1 MPSKKQRAK
10 GRKASAPAPAPAPP
24 AAEAPDEA
32 PDDKAP
38 APELM
43 CVECESVGHRAPG
56 CTNVMIRAL
65 DPAKGLVRGNIELVC
80 CFIGA
85 LTTVQI
91 QALRA
96 AHGTDKARLLSE
108 WGVAPQ

>member
-10 GRKASAPAPAPAPP
+10 GRKASAPAPAPASAAP
-24 AAEAPDEA
+24 AAEAPG
-32 PDDKAP
+32 
-38 APELM
+38 LM

>member
-1 MPSKKQRAK
+1 
-10 GRKASAPAPAPAPP
+10 
-24 AAEAPDEA
+24 
-32 PDDKAP
+32 
-38 APELM
+38 
-43 CVECESVGHRAPG
+43 
-56 CTNVMIRAL
+56 MIRAL

-108 WGVAPQ
+108 WGVAP